1 MCFSALMAPSPFTTK
16 RYSNLLERRSELLV
30 IDAEK
35 MQEIARVILPF
46 QIAAQVHGTWA
57 SHEDIPI
64 P

>member
-1 MCFSALMAPSPFTTK
+1 V
-16 RYSNLLERRSELLV
+16 YSNLLERRSELLV

-57 SHEDIPI
+57 PPEDIPF
-64 P
+64 PV